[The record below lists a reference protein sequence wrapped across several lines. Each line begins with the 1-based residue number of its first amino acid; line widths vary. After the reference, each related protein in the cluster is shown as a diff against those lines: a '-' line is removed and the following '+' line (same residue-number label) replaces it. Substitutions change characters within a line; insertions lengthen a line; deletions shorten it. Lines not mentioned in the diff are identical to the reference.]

1 MKVYLSRW
9 TSLDGESNLE
19 RCREEATTAAAAGAE
34 LVLFPESFLTGYTR
48 TVAPERA
55 RGLFAHVSATHSE
68 TTFLFGSIT
77 EERRNRMTAW
87 RGGKEVAR
95 YDKVHL
101 FAPNGERELW
111 EPGDA
116 YAVVRLP
123 GMTLGLLNCN
133 DLRFP
138 EQARALRLRG
148 GCDALAVVAWWPWRR
163 DAIWRTLLQ
172 ARAIE
177 NNCWV
182 LGCCVAASEVPQE
195 RFAGAGNY
203 LFDPAGNPVPTPDDR
218 TYTLDLAAPPRGAVD
233 TRADFVE
240 ISQLRAF

>member
-1 MKVYLSRW
+1 MKIYLSRW
-9 TSLDGESNLE
+9 TSLDVESNLE
-19 RCREEATTAAAAGAE
+19 RCRAEASAAAAEGAG
-34 LVLFPESFLTGYTR
+34 LVIFPESFLNGYTR

-55 RGLFAHVSATHSE
+55 RDLFADISSSHPTA
-68 TTFLFGSIT
+68 TFLFGSIT
-77 EERRNRMTAW
+77 EGRRNRMTLW
-87 RGGKEVAR
+87 RDGAEAAR

-111 EPGDA
+111 DPGDF

-123 GMTLGLLNCN
+123 EMTLGLLNCN

-138 EQARALRLRG
+138 EQARALRLQE

-163 DAIWRTLLQ
+163 DSIWRTLLK

-182 LGCCVAASEVPQE
+182 MGCCTAASEVPQE

-203 LFDPAGNPVPTPDDR
+203 LFDPSGDPVPTADDR
-218 TYTLDLAAPPRGAVD
+218 TYELDLARPPRGAVD
-233 TRADFVE
+233 TRADFLE
-240 ISQLRAF
+240 ISQVRKF